1 MLVHL
6 RQRCPPAIL
15 CNVHMLEW
23 GTVRI
28 HTRSQVERVRE
39 GGPNDRGAGRSK
51 HETVRRLSR
60 LAHSGVDTSPPRG
73 DSLQLFVHRPC
84 NL

>member
-6 RQRCPPAIL
+6 RQRCPPPAIL

-39 GGPNDRGAGRSK
+39 GGPNDRGAGPGSK
-51 HETVRRLSR
+51 HESKSALT
-60 LAHSGVDTSPPRG
+60 A
-73 DSLQLFVHRPC
+73 
-84 NL
+84 